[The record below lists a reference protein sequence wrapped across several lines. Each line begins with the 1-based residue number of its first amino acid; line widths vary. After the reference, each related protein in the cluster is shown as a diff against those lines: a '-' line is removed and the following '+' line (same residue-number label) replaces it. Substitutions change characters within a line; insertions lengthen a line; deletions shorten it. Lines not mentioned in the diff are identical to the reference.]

1 MEDSAEL
8 LELLVANKIL
18 DLNLKLR
25 VVQQVLWKKYVE
37 ENATSASS
45 LVAGAG
51 PSHQMI
57 STGSGLSMIFNSSR
71 ARSAGADD
79 NAILATYPPM
89 VVTYRLA
96 GVDGEATEDTVEEGD
111 LDDPEAPNAANSTPA
126 AVERR
131 NEKEYGLTRLIT
143 GDQGAAVLLESVKG
157 TIDELLRRIR
167 RDEVSRRHRLR
178 DPAAAEDG
186 DGNRT
191 RELFGKAPPCPGLVL
206 LRHCANIADNRKKLL
221 ANRAPTLLLRIL
233 LDILNAMNRDS
244 GKAGR
249 RARADTFDFGAADD
263 GGAASAPSA
272 RGKKAAVEGNPTTD
286 ALQEIIE
293 MLASDISSEIGGEK
307 TSSSSSSGEKSSSS
321 LVRAGGSIA
330 DLGQA
335 AGRNGQAPGSDDEDR
350 TLPLVM
356 KSLHSTELSPPLRK
370 VIAKLLP
377 FLTYGQVSQSRDLA
391 TYFLQYVDVDALG
404 ALGSDDD
411 GEDGNNDCVLM
422 NTFVDTAMNLPPVS
436 VCDNIRRELI
446 RNGFVSRIRSFLVEG
461 APSRPPPWSP
471 ALYAKTAAKMTG
483 AESDELREEWRRYLN
498 KRGLDVAFRMLTGL
512 CTRHPDTQCLL
523 AGASDNDSAT
533 QAESADGPGSD
544 LLSLCHWIESTS
556 DNTASGIQNPNGILA
571 ETLLDH
577 LKEDNDVTSGRVNA
591 VRKETRDRKKE
602 LAEERR
608 SKALVG
614 MSAFGTLPGAAGGA
628 PPSGSAA
635 GGMFASM
642 ISSLTGGAGGQ
653 QQRTRSSTSAAAAA
667 ASASKAKPAWMAE
680 MEAMED
686 ETLACAVC
694 QEGRTLQPSELL
706 GLYAYMKKVTVSGVG
721 GSTGNID
728 GTVLLLSLPVS
739 FPSSLLSTDSE
750 TLFEKARNASNALEG
765 SSQALTSMSA
775 ANNTSSTR
783 NSCFVTTVSAG
794 NAIHICCH
802 KKAKAADRSHPKAPK
817 SKRRRSIPDRL
828 LFLSTHHLSQASG
841 RVLVCAT
848 HV

>member
-96 GVDGEATEDTVEEGD
+96 GVDGEATEDTVEDGD

-126 AVERR
+126 AIERR

-143 GDQGAAVLLESVKG
+143 KDRGAAVLLDSVKG

-178 DPAAAEDG
+178 DPSAAEDG

-191 RELFGKAPPCPGLVL
+191 RELFSKAPPCPGLVL

-244 GKAGR
+244 GRSCR
-249 RARADTFDFGAADD
+249 RARADTFDFGAVDD
-263 GGAASAPSA
+263 VGGGGSAPSA
-272 RGKKAAVEGNPTTD
+272 RGKKATVEGNPTTD

-293 MLASDISSEIGGEK
+293 MLASDISSEIGGE
-307 TSSSSSSGEKSSSS
+307 TSSGESSS
-321 LVRAGGSIA
+321 LVRAEGSFA

-335 AGRNGQAPGSDDEDR
+335 KESGQISGNDDEDR

-391 TYFLQYVDVDALG
+391 TYFLQYVDVNALG
-404 ALGSDDD
+404 APDSDPD
-411 GEDGNNDCVLM
+411 EDGNNDCVLM
-422 NTFVDTAMNLPPVS
+422 STFVDTATNLPPVS

-471 ALYAKTAAKMTG
+471 ALYAKTAGKMTS
-483 AESDELREEWRRYLN
+483 AETDELREEWRKYLN
-498 KRGLDVAFRMLTGL
+498 KRGLDVAFKMLTGL

-523 AGASDNDSAT
+523 ADASDDSAM
-533 QAESADGPGSD
+533 QVESADGPGSD

-577 LKEDNDVTSGRVNA
+577 LKEDNDVTSRRVNA

-608 SKALVG
+608 NKALVG
-614 MSAFGTLPGAAGGA
+614 MSTFGTLPGASGGA
-628 PPSGSAA
+628 SSGSAA

-653 QQRTRSSTSAAAAA
+653 QQRTRSSKSETAA

-775 ANNTSSTR
+775 ANNTSSSR

-794 NAIHICCH
+794 NAIHISCH

-817 SKRRRSIPDRL
+817 SKRRRSTIYPRPW
-828 LFLSTHHLSQASG
+828 LFPSTHHLSFLHFLQASG
-841 RVLVCAT
+841 RVPACAT
-848 HV
+848 RV